1 MVPELK
7 FSVTRWCRHAFLF
20 RRGPETRGWK
30 TFGFQILQKQI
41 QVLGKR
47 KRKDYNTL
55 HSVQTF
61 YKKLW
66 ITLHF
71 FFKGVILVHD
81 GGESIF
87 ENHIN
92 TRNLSGITI
101 LLSLYIFANEVFGLS
116 FITRANRQWTA
127 ITRTRHTDIRKQ

>member
-7 FSVTRWCRHAFLF
+7 FSVTRRCRHAFLF

-30 TFGFQILQKQI
+30 TFGFQIIQKQI

-92 TRNLSGITI
+92 NLSGITI

-127 ITRTRHTDIRKQ
+127 ITRTRHTDIRNQYK

>member
-7 FSVTRWCRHAFLF
+7 FSVTRRCRHAFLF

-61 YKKLW
+61 YKKL
-66 ITLHF
+66 
-71 FFKGVILVHD
+71 
-81 GGESIF
+81 
-87 ENHIN
+87 
-92 TRNLSGITI
+92 
-101 LLSLYIFANEVFGLS
+101 
-116 FITRANRQWTA
+116 
-127 ITRTRHTDIRKQ
+127 